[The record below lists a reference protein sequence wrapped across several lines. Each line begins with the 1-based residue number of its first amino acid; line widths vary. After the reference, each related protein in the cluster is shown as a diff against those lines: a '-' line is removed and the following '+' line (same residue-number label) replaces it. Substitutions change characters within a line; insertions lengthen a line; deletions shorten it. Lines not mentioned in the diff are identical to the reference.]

1 MKILPLKGRFEGFT
15 YEVKGNDIQ
24 VVTLNLENEET
35 KIFAEAGSLFYM
47 DSSVKFTAGTGVRKG
62 VFSTVKSMIKRKMA
76 GESAFVLEFSGKGK
90 VSFTSNRIS
99 RIIPV
104 RLDNESI
111 FAQKDS
117 FLCGE
122 GDLDISFFVEKSFM
136 RGIFGG
142 EGFVFQK
149 ISGTG
154 VVFISATGFV
164 EEIKL
169 EGNTILVETG
179 KAVAWDGSVNYS
191 VSMIKSLK
199 TAIFGGEGLFL
210 TCFSGYGTIIVQ
222 SISFEALREEI
233 LRDFKPEK

>member
-1 MKILPLKGRFEGFT
+1 MNILPLKGHSEGFT
-15 YEVKGNDIQ
+15 YEIKGNDIQ
-24 VVTLNLENEET
+24 AVTITLESEDV
-35 KIFAEAGSLFYM
+35 KILAEAGSLFYM
-47 DSSVKFTAGTGVRKG
+47 DGSIRFTTRAGTGKG
-62 VFSTVKSMIKRKMA
+62 IFGAAIAVIKRKMA
-76 GESAFVLEFSGKGK
+76 GESAFLLEFSGKGR

-111 FAQKDS
+111 LAQKDS
-117 FLCGE
+117 FLCG
-122 GDLDISFFVEKSFM
+122 GGNLDISFSVEKSFVKGM
-136 RGIFGG
+136 FGG

-179 KAVAWDGSVNYS
+179 KAVAWDDSVNYS
-191 VSMIKSLK
+191 ISMIKSLK
-199 TAIFGGEGLFL
+199 TAIFGGEGFFL
-210 TCFSGYGTIIVQ
+210 TGFSGHGTIIVQ
-222 SISFEALREEI
+222 SINFETLKQEI